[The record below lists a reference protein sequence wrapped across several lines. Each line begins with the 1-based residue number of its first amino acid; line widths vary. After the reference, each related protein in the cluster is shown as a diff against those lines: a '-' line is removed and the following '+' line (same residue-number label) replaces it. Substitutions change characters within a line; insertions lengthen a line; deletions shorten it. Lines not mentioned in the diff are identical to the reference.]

1 MRIAVVILVLL
12 GIAAAVC
19 AVVLMRTLAPSAARP
34 GTLSPTETEVFT
46 VTHAVPAMTV
56 VDGKM
61 IQSKRVKKTEVVPG
75 ALTSPVQFVG
85 KVLTRPMVE
94 GEPITESCFA
104 TEGNGYYVA
113 AALRN
118 GQRAVSVH
126 LRDHAAMAGL
136 LYPGSVVDVLV
147 SVQSPNG
154 AHEALATTLL
164 QGAQVLAIGSQ
175 TVTSG
180 TDFKD
185 KNPGALSGGKGQTTN
200 TRQVT
205 LLVTP
210 KQAEILQLASQY
222 GVMSLTMRHPTD
234 TTPVRQELTRISEFT
249 GNEQTRAGSNLL
261 TAFAAALMN
270 AKLTAPTTRPTAT
283 ALASATPD
291 NATSVATEVNPLWEM
306 LVVRGAKAQT
316 QTFSMPEQPVARE
329 TTGEPQSRLHP
340 IHQPVDTN

>member
-12 GIAAAVC
+12 GMAAAVC
-19 AVVLMRTLAPSAARP
+19 AVVLMRTLTPAAARP
-34 GTLSPTETEVFT
+34 GTVSPSEAEVFT
-46 VTHAVPAMTV
+46 VNQAVSAMTV
-56 VDGKM
+56 IDGKM
-61 IQSKRVKKTEVVPG
+61 VQSKRIKKTELPQG
-75 ALTSPVQFVG
+75 ALTTPVQFVG

-94 GEPITESCFA
+94 GEPFTESCFA

-118 GQRAVSVH
+118 GQRAVSIH
-126 LRDHAAMAGL
+126 LRDHGAMAGL
-136 LYPGSVVDVLV
+136 LYPGSVVDVIV
-147 SVQSPNG
+147 SVSSPTG
-154 AHEALATTLL
+154 AREAIATTLL

-180 TDFKD
+180 QDFKD
-185 KNPGALSGGKGQTTN
+185 KNPGALNSKGQQTN

-234 TTPVRQELTRISEFT
+234 TAPVRQELTRISEFT
-249 GNEQTRAGSNLL
+249 GNEQTRTGSNLVSAL
-261 TAFAAALMN
+261 AAALMN
-270 AKLTAPTTRPTAT
+270 AKLTAPTTKPTVVA
-283 ALASATPD
+283 ATPD
-291 NATSVATEVNPLWEM
+291 AAAAETNPLWEM

-316 QTFSMPEQPVARE
+316 QKFAMPEAVAQE
-329 TTGEPQSRLHP
+329 TTGDNGRLGQL
-340 IHQPVDTN
+340 QPPLGTN

>member
-12 GIAAAVC
+12 GMAAAVC
-19 AVVLMRTLAPSAARP
+19 AVVLMRTLTPSAARP
-34 GTLSPTETEVFT
+34 GTVSASESEVFT
-46 VTHAVPAMTV
+46 VTQAVSAMTV
-56 VDGKM
+56 IDGKM
-61 IQSKRVKKTEVVPG
+61 VQSKRVKKTELPQG
-75 ALTSPVQFVG
+75 ALTTPVQFVG

-94 GEPITESCFA
+94 GEPFTESCFA

-126 LRDHAAMAGL
+126 LRDHSAMAGL
-136 LYPGSVVDVLV
+136 LYPGSVVDVIV
-147 SVQSPNG
+147 SVSSPTG
-154 AHEALATTLL
+154 AREAIATTLL

-180 TDFKD
+180 QDFKD
-185 KNPGALSGGKGQTTN
+185 RSPGALNSKGQQTN

-210 KQAEILQLASQY
+210 KQAEILQLAAQY

-234 TTPVRQELTRISEFT
+234 TVPVRQELTKISEFT
-249 GNEQTRAGSNLL
+249 GNEQTRSGSNMISAL
-261 TAFAAALMN
+261 AAALMN
-270 AKLTAPTTRPTAT
+270 AKLTAPTTKPTVVA
-283 ALASATPD
+283 ATP
-291 NATSVATEVNPLWEM
+291 AAAAETNPLWEM

-316 QTFSMPEQPVARE
+316 QTFAMPEQAVAQE
-329 TTGEPQSRLHP
+329 TTGDKGRLGQ
-340 IHQPVDTN
+340 IQPPLGTN

>member
-12 GIAAAVC
+12 GMAAAVC
-19 AVVLMRTLAPSAARP
+19 AVVLMRTLTPSAARP
-34 GTLSPTETEVFT
+34 GTVSASESEVFT
-46 VTHAVPAMTV
+46 VTQAVSAMTV
-56 VDGKM
+56 IDGKM
-61 IQSKRVKKTEVVPG
+61 VQSKRVKKTELPQG
-75 ALTSPVQFVG
+75 ALTTPVQFVG

-94 GEPITESCFA
+94 GEPFTESCFA

-126 LRDHAAMAGL
+126 LRDHSAMAGL
-136 LYPGSVVDVLV
+136 LYPGSVVDVIV
-147 SVQSPNG
+147 SVSSPTG
-154 AHEALATTLL
+154 AREAIATTLL

-180 TDFKD
+180 QDFKD
-185 KNPGALSGGKGQTTN
+185 RSPGALNSKGQQTN

-210 KQAEILQLASQY
+210 KQAEILQLAAQY

-234 TTPVRQELTRISEFT
+234 TVPVRQELTKISEFT
-249 GNEQTRAGSNLL
+249 GNEQTRSGSNMISAL
-261 TAFAAALMN
+261 AAALMN
-270 AKLTAPTTRPTAT
+270 AKLTAPTTKPTVVA
-283 ALASATPD
+283 ATP
-291 NATSVATEVNPLWEM
+291 AAAAEETNPLWEM

-316 QTFSMPEQPVARE
+316 QTFAMPEAVAQETSSDKGRLGQIQPPL
-329 TTGEPQSRLHP
+329 G
-340 IHQPVDTN
+340 TN

>member
-1 MRIAVVILVLL
+1 RIAVVVLVLL
-12 GIAAAVC
+12 GVAAAVC
-19 AVVLMRTLAPSAARP
+19 AVVLMRTLTPSAARP
-34 GTLSPTETEVFT
+34 GTVSASEVEVFT
-46 VTHAVPAMTV
+46 VNQAAPAMTV

-61 IQSKRVKKTEVVPG
+61 IQSKRVRKTELPQG
-75 ALTSPVQFVG
+75 ALTTPVQFVG

-94 GEPITESCFA
+94 GEPFTEACFA

-126 LRDHAAMAGL
+126 LRDHSAMAGL
-136 LYPGSVVDVLV
+136 LYPGSVVDVIV

-154 AHEALATTLL
+154 AREAIATTLL

-180 TDFKD
+180 QDFKD
-185 KNPGALSGGKGQTTN
+185 KNPGALNSKGQQSN

-210 KQAEILQLASQY
+210 KQAEILQLAAQY
-222 GVMSLTMRHPTD
+222 GVMSLSMRHPTD
-234 TTPVRQELTRISEFT
+234 TAPVRQELTRISEFT
-249 GNEQTRAGSNLL
+249 GNEQTRSGTNLVSAL
-261 TAFAAALMN
+261 AAALMN
-270 AKLTAPTTRPTAT
+270 AKLTAAAPTTKPAP
-283 ALASATPD
+283 AVAA
-291 NATSVATEVNPLWEM
+291 AATEPPQEGNPLWEM

-316 QTFSMPEQPVARE
+316 QTFTMPEQAVAQE
-329 TTGEPQSRLHP
+329 TTGDRGHLGH
-340 IHQPVDTN
+340 IQPPLRTN

>member
-12 GIAAAVC
+12 GVAAAVC
-19 AVVLMRTLAPSAARP
+19 AVVLMRTLTPSVSRP
-34 GTLSPTETEVFT
+34 GTASATETEVFT
-46 VTHAVPAMTV
+46 VNQPVSAMTV

-61 IQSKRVKKTEVVPG
+61 IQSKRVKKTQVPQG
-75 ALTSPVQFVG
+75 ALTTPVQFVG

-94 GEPITESCFA
+94 GEPFTESCFA

-113 AALRN
+113 AALKS

-126 LRDHAAMAGL
+126 LRDHSAMAGL
-136 LYPGSVVDVLV
+136 LYPGSVVDVIV

-154 AHEALATTLL
+154 AREALATTLL

-175 TVTSG
+175 TVTSA

-185 KNPGALSGGKGQTTN
+185 RNPGALSGGKGQTTN

-210 KQAEILQLASQY
+210 KQAEILQLAAQY

-249 GNEQTRAGSNLL
+249 GNEQTRAGSNLIS
-261 TAFAAALMN
+261 AFAAALMN
-270 AKLTAPTTRPTAT
+270 AKLAAGSNPTTKPTAVI
-283 ALASATPD
+283 AATPD
-291 NATSVATEVNPLWEM
+291 ARTEVNPLWEM

-316 QTFSMPEQPVARE
+316 QKFAMPEGAVAQETAGDQGRFRQIQP
-329 TTGEPQSRLHP
+329 
-340 IHQPVDTN
+340 PVGTN

>member
-12 GIAAAVC
+12 GMAAAVC
-19 AVVLMRTLAPSAARP
+19 AVVLMRTLTPSAARP
-34 GTLSPTETEVFT
+34 GTVSPSEAEVFT
-46 VTHAVPAMTV
+46 VNQAVSAMTV
-56 VDGKM
+56 IDGKM
-61 IQSKRVKKTEVVPG
+61 IQSKRVKKTELPQG
-75 ALTSPVQFVG
+75 ALTTPVQFVG

-94 GEPITESCFA
+94 GEPFTESCFA

-118 GQRAVSVH
+118 GQRAVSIH
-126 LRDHAAMAGL
+126 LRDHSAMAGL
-136 LYPGSVVDVLV
+136 LYPGSVVDVIV
-147 SVQSPNG
+147 SVSSPTG
-154 AHEALATTLL
+154 AREAIATTLL

-180 TDFKD
+180 QDFKD
-185 KNPGALSGGKGQTTN
+185 RSPGALNSKGQQTN

-234 TTPVRQELTRISEFT
+234 TIPVRQELTKISEFT
-249 GNEQTRAGSNLL
+249 GNEQTRSGSNMISAL
-261 TAFAAALMN
+261 AAALMN
-270 AKLTAPTTRPTAT
+270 AKLTAPTTKPTVVA
-283 ALASATPD
+283 ATPD
-291 NATSVATEVNPLWEM
+291 AAAETNPLWEM

-316 QTFSMPEQPVARE
+316 QTFAMPEAVAQE
-329 TTGEPQSRLHP
+329 TTGDKGRLGH
-340 IHQPVDTN
+340 IQPPLGTN

>member
-12 GIAAAVC
+12 GMAAAVC
-19 AVVLMRTLAPSAARP
+19 AVVLMRTLTPAAARP
-34 GTLSPTETEVFT
+34 GTISASESEVFT
-46 VTHAVPAMTV
+46 VNQAVSAMTV
-56 VDGKM
+56 IDGKM
-61 IQSKRVKKTEVVPG
+61 IQSKRVKKTELPQG
-75 ALTSPVQFVG
+75 ALTTPVQFVG

-94 GEPITESCFA
+94 GEPFTESCFA

-126 LRDHAAMAGL
+126 LRDHSAMAGL
-136 LYPGSVVDVLV
+136 LYPGSVVDVIV
-147 SVQSPNG
+147 SVSSPTG
-154 AHEALATTLL
+154 AREAIATTLL

-180 TDFKD
+180 QDFKD
-185 KNPGALSGGKGQTTN
+185 KNPGALNSKGQQTN
-200 TRQVT
+200 TRHVT

-234 TTPVRQELTRISEFT
+234 TMPVRQELTRISEFT
-249 GNEQTRAGSNLL
+249 GNEQTRTGSNIIGAL
-261 TAFAAALMN
+261 AAALMN
-270 AKLTAPTTRPTAT
+270 AKLTAPTTKPTVVA
-283 ALASATPD
+283 ATPD
-291 NATSVATEVNPLWEM
+291 AAAETNPLWEM

-316 QTFSMPEQPVARE
+316 QKFAMPEAVARE
-329 TTGEPQSRLHP
+329 TTGDKGRLDH
-340 IHQPVDTN
+340 IQPPLGTN